1 MNHRPQMSL
10 LVLALASFAPLCSAA
25 EPMAPAWQYSVPFET
40 GKVDK
45 AGQAQPGQALLW
57 LPPRAGTLRG
67 LLVGG
72 QLGIELE
79 IALAPSVRQACT
91 DCSLGIVYFV
101 PHVSALFHYWEA
113 GNTDTQRFLKALDN
127 VAEVSGHAELRRV
140 PWITMGHSTAGI
152 FCRNVAYWKPERVAG
167 IVHIKSGNFHQKE
180 HLPPNG
186 TLAGIP
192 LVALNGQFETFGP
205 ASGIDPEYGRETQ
218 WVYVRKDVQQFR
230 ESNHNYLMSLWVHH
244 GDDHFHGAPELSEY
258 AALFIRKT
266 AQYRLPNELPS
277 GHEPVQA
284 LPLKAEDGWL
294 TDSDFYSLRHEPAR
308 YAEYKGDKSKA
319 LWHYDQEIA
328 EASQLWHKQ
337 LGKHQVLD
345 NPKLEWLDEGDGWTF
360 KATCEWLPAWPEKYG
375 GKHVGQPVGH
385 SGTPILFRCKIT
397 EPVVQA
403 GPNTF
408 RLMRPAVNKN
418 RSVNIAAFH
427 PGDEQYRSTVRWG
440 SLNMPQVKGQ
450 AQRIEFPPVRDLQ
463 VGGEPRELKATA
475 SSGLPVY
482 YEVDYGPVVIKDGK
496 LAIAD
501 VPENARFPIECRVT
515 AYQIGRRVGEAVA
528 PATPA
533 SVVFKIVKP

>member
-1 MNHRPQMSL
+1 
-10 LVLALASFAPLCSAA
+10 
-25 EPMAPAWQYSVPFET
+25 MAPAWQYSVPFDT

-45 AGQAQPGQALLW
+45 AGQPQPGQVLLW
-57 LPPRAGTLRG
+57 LPPHATTLRG

-91 DCSLGIVYFV
+91 DCDIGIAYFV

-113 GNTDTQRFLKALDN
+113 GNSDAQRFLKALDN
-127 VAEVSGHAELRRV
+127 LAAVSGHAELRRV

-167 IVHIKSGNFHQKE
+167 ILHIKSGNFHQKE
-180 HLPPNG
+180 HLPPSG

-192 LVALNGQFETFGP
+192 LVALNGQFESFGP
-205 ASGIDPEYGRETQ
+205 ATGIDNDYGRETQ
-218 WVYVRKDVQQFR
+218 WVYVRKDIQQFR
-230 ESNHNYLMSLWVHH
+230 EQDPNHLMSLWVHH
-244 GDDHFHGAPELSEY
+244 GDDHFHGAPELSQF

-266 AQYRLPNELPS
+266 SQYRLPKELPA
-277 GHEPVQA
+277 GDAPVTA

-308 YAEYKGDKSKA
+308 YAEYTGDKAKA
-319 LWHYDQEIA
+319 FWHYDQETA
-328 EASQLWHKQ
+328 EASQLWHRQ

-345 NPKLEWLDEGDGWTF
+345 TPRLEWLDDGDGWTF

-375 GKHVGQPVGH
+375 GRLVGQTVGH
-385 SGTPILFRCKIT
+385 SDRPIVFRCKIT
-397 EPVVQA
+397 EPVVQT

-408 RLMRPAVNKN
+408 RLMRPSVNKN

-427 PGDEQYRSTVRWG
+427 PGDEHYRPTVRWG

-450 AQRIEFPPVRDLQ
+450 AQSIEFPPVPD
-463 VGGEPRELKATA
+463 LKADSGPYALGAKA

-482 YEVDYGPVVIKDGK
+482 YEVDYGPVAIKGGK
-496 LAIAD
+496 LVLAD
-501 VPENARFPIECRVT
+501 VPDNARFPLECRVT
-515 AYQIGRRVGEAVA
+515 AYQIGRRTRPEIV
-528 PATPA
+528 PAQPQ
-533 SVVFKIVKP
+533 SVVFRVVKP